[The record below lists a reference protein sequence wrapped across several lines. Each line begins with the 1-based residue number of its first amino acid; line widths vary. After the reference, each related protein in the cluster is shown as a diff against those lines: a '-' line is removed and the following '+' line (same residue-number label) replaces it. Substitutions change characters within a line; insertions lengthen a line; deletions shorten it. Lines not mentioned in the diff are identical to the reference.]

1 MTMHPATPSIRYFG
15 IYVVLVGIALIVMPG
30 VVMSLLGIVPP
41 SEIWIRVLG
50 VLALVVGYYYLACA
64 SGEAIVFYRA
74 TVAGRFGFAGLLVVL
89 VTLYAA
95 PIQLLLFG
103 LIDAA
108 GAVWTSRCLRRR
120 ERK

>member
-1 MTMHPATPSIRYFG
+1 MLT
-15 IYVVLVGIALIVMPG
+15 GIALIVAPG
-30 VVMSLLGIVPP
+30 MVMSLLGIAPP

-64 SGEAIVFYRA
+64 SGEAIAFYRA

-89 VTLYAA
+89 VALYGA

-103 LIDAA
+103 LVDVA
-108 GAVWTSRCLRRR
+108 GSVWTSRGLRGS
-120 ERK
+120 EGK